1 MGWIIF
7 FVVLG
12 VIATCLD
19 SLSGKL
25 VFGAGVI
32 AIGLLLVS
40 WITGM
45 AFLITLAKT
54 CAVII
59 VIVITGTIL
68 LAIIGE

>member
-32 AIGLLLVS
+32 AIGLFLVS